1 MKRLVSIMAVIG
13 AGLMSV
19 AAAPNW
25 GATVTQTQSGAML
38 LGNPAAKVRLVEYL
52 SYSCSHCAAFVAES
66 GVALRRD
73 YVARGLVAVELR
85 NAVRDRFDFTAAL
98 LARCGGPGRFFGNTD
113 ALMASQATWLGK
125 ASEVESANASQ
136 FQTLPVNDGLKI
148 AMRGVGLDT
157 IMKKRGLT
165 TAQLDACLV
174 SKPAQDRIIAMT
186 NEAWNERKINGTPA
200 FLINGTSYTGGS
212 HWAQVEPALKQALA
226 AR

>member
-1 MKRLVSIMAVIG
+1 MKRLISLVAIVG

-25 GATVTQTQSGAML
+25 TATVTQMPNGAMV
-38 LGNPAAKVRLVEYL
+38 LGNPRAKVRLVEYL
-52 SYSCSHCAAFVAES
+52 SYTCSHCAAFVGEAS
-66 GVALRRD
+66 VALRRD
-73 YVARGLVAVELR
+73 YVARGLVAVEMR

-98 LARCGGPGRFFGNTD
+98 LARCGGAGRFFDNTD
-113 ALMASQATWLGK
+113 MLMATQAMWIAK
-125 ASEVESANASQ
+125 AGEVESANASQ
-136 FQTLPVNDGLKI
+136 FQTLPVNDGLKL
-148 AMRGVGLDT
+148 AMRGVGLDA

-174 SKPAQDRIIAMT
+174 NKPAQDRIIAMT

-200 FLINGTSYTGGS
+200 FLINGASIGAGT
-212 HWAQVEPALKQALA
+212 HWAQVEPALKLALA